1 MIKYHIEDENNRIVT
16 VDSFPDNDKCWIQ
29 MIDPTDDELREI
41 TMRFDLPMEACRAAL
56 DLDERSRIDIDDNYR
71 MLLVNIPTREETS
84 DRELYT
90 TIPLSMILAGNAI
103 ITICPKDTHILRS
116 FSNGSERGFHPS
128 MRSRCVFQILY
139 ATARRYLI
147 YLRLVEKKID
157 AVELEFG
164 RMQKNRELLE
174 LMKLQKSLV
183 YFTTGLRSNEAVLD
197 KLVRTDVVKKYEEDS
212 DLLEDVI
219 VENKQAIEMAKI
231 DTKILSNLSN
241 TFVAVISNNLNVAM
255 KVLAIITIVMAI
267 PTIIFSA
274 YGMNVI
280 NIPLDQNPYGFPIV
294 IAISVIAS
302 LLTIV
307 IFSKIKLFK

>member
-103 ITICPKDTHILRS
+103 ITICPKDTHILRG

-147 YLRLVEKKID
+147 YLRLVAKKID

-197 KLVRTDVVKKYEEDS
+197 KLVRTDAVKKYEEDS

-231 DTKILSNLSN
+231 DTEILLESVEHLCRRDLEQPERRDEGPRDNNDSDGDPDDNLLRVRHERDKHPARPES
-241 TFVAVISNNLNVAM
+241 T
-255 KVLAIITIVMAI
+255 
-267 PTIIFSA
+267 P
-274 YGMNVI
+274 
-280 NIPLDQNPYGFPIV
+280 
-294 IAISVIAS
+294 AS
-302 LLTIV
+302 RSL
-307 IFSKIKLFK
+307 SRYR